1 MTLNETSKTI
11 ITPTLLTY
19 GGDALGRLPDGRA
32 VFVPFVLPG
41 ERVEIEVVEQK
52 QRYARARPVEILEP
66 SPERVAPTCI
76 HYGTC
81 GGCHYQHLA
90 YENQVKIKTEIL
102 SEQLARIGGIPEP
115 RVQAAVPSKNQVNYR
130 NHVQFHLTTGGQLG
144 YYAGRTKDVFPLQEC
159 HLPEVVINEVWPR
172 LELDFI
178 PGLEEVALRAGSDE
192 DLQVIL
198 TNSTIEV
205 PRFEIEDLPVSA
217 VHISP
222 GGMLVLAGSDRVY
235 FEILEREFQVTA
247 GAFFQVNTDSAA
259 RMVTHILETLPR
271 FYPLSDSTTLMDVYC
286 GVGLFSAFLAP
297 HVGRLIGIESSPA
310 ACADFEVNLEEFD
323 NVELYEATAEEA
335 LPLLAV
341 HPEVVLVDP
350 PRSGIDRYAMD
361 ALIEMAPAVIVYV
374 SCDPST
380 LGRDGGKL
388 LRGGYRLEQVTPF
401 DLFPHT
407 YHIESISFWVKA

>member
-1 MTLNETSKTI
+1 
-11 ITPTLLTY
+11 
-19 GGDALGRLPDGRA
+19 
-32 VFVPFVLPG
+32 
-41 ERVEIEVVEQK
+41 
-52 QRYARARPVEILEP
+52 
-66 SPERVAPTCI
+66 
-76 HYGTC
+76 
-81 GGCHYQHLA
+81 
-90 YENQVKIKTEIL
+90 
-102 SEQLARIGGIPEP
+102 
-115 RVQAAVPSKNQVNYR
+115 VNYR
-130 NHVQFHLTTGGQLG
+130 NHVQFHLTADGQLG

-178 PGLEEVALRAGSDE
+178 PGLEEVALRTGSDE

-198 TNSTIEV
+198 TNSTTEV
-205 PRFEIEDLPVSA
+205 PRFEVEDLTVSA

-222 GGMLVLAGSDRVY
+222 GGTLVLAGSDRVY
-235 FEILEREFQVTA
+235 FEILGREFQVTA

-297 HVGRLIGIESSPA
+297 HVGRLIGIESSPT
-310 ACADFEVNLEEFD
+310 ACADFEVNLDEFD
-323 NVELYEATAEEA
+323 NVELYEATAEEV
-335 LPLLAV
+335 LPLLAD
-341 HPEVVLVDP
+341 HPEVILVDP

-380 LGRDGGKL
+380 LARDGGKL

-407 YHIESISFWVKA
+407 YHIESISLWVKA

>member
-1 MTLNETSKTI
+1 
-11 ITPTLLTY
+11 
-19 GGDALGRLPDGRA
+19 
-32 VFVPFVLPG
+32 
-41 ERVEIEVVEQK
+41 
-52 QRYARARPVEILEP
+52 
-66 SPERVAPTCI
+66 
-76 HYGTC
+76 
-81 GGCHYQHLA
+81 
-90 YENQVKIKTEIL
+90 
-102 SEQLARIGGIPEP
+102 
-115 RVQAAVPSKNQVNYR
+115 
-130 NHVQFHLTTGGQLG
+130 
-144 YYAGRTKDVFPLQEC
+144 
-159 HLPEVVINEVWPR
+159 
-172 LELDFI
+172 
-178 PGLEEVALRAGSDE
+178 
-192 DLQVIL
+192 
-198 TNSTIEV
+198 V

-310 ACADFEVNLEEFD
+310 ACADFEVNLDEFY
-323 NVELYEATAEEA
+323 NIELYEATAEEA

-380 LGRDGGKL
+380 LARDGGKL

-407 YHIESISFWVKA
+407 YHIESISFWVKAQ